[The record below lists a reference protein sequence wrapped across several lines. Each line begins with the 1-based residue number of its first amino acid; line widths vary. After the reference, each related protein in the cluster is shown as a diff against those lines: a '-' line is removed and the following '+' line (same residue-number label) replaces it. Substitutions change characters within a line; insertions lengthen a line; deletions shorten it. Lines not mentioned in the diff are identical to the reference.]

1 MIQFKGHGGR
11 ALTQFRVAR
20 PSTMY
25 WTNSGSF
32 FQISSWGGYCND
44 GSVTSEDQRGTS
56 YIPPGRYQ
64 ELRVA
69 AIGNWTITIRP
80 GVEGVGSPITFSGS
94 GGKALPPFRLRSGK
108 TMYWTNTGTI
118 FQTYPTPR
126 TGRQRASS
134 APSTAAAR
142 RICPLGATGS
152 LSTRQ
157 LQKSRPGAGG
167 SLSAETMRRCAARPG
182 RTAFFFAKGVS
193 GTSSLNHCQE
203 QLCFRLRRAGK
214 TKRS

>member
-1 MIQFKGHGGR
+1 MREIRRAGRRFGYRGMLVAFGIATVTLLAASGTGSAQATRVIQFKGHGGR

-94 GGKALPPFRLRSGK
+94 GGKALPPFRLGSGK

-118 FQTYPTPR
+118 FQTYPADRTTAGIVSSEYRSGKTHLPAGR
-126 TGRQRASS
+126 YRFFVNATAPEEPTGRW
-134 APSTAAAR
+134 
-142 RICPLGATGS
+142 RIVI
-152 LSTRQ
+152 R
-157 LQKSRPGAGG
+157 
-167 SLSAETMRRCAARPG
+167 
-182 RTAFFFAKGVS
+182 
-193 GTSSLNHCQE
+193 
-203 QLCFRLRRAGK
+203 
-214 TKRS
+214 